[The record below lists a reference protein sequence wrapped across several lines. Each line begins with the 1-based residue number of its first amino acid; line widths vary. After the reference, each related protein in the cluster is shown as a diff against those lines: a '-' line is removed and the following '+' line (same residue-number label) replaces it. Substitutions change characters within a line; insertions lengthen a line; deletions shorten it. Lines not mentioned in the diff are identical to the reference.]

1 MLPFLR
7 RQRFKLREGG
17 LRAYEIEAIQ
27 DHLAG
32 FIYREVINDK
42 GTFYDKIN
50 MPAYSA
56 EQ

>member
-7 RQRFKLREGG
+7 RQRFKLREGA
-17 LRAYEIEAIQ
+17 LQSYEIEAIQ

-32 FIYREVINDK
+32 FINREVINDK

-50 MPAYSA
+50 MPAYSI
-56 EQ
+56 E